1 MRAIDADTDS
11 NMNAAS
17 AIDASFN
24 GRNGIKIT
32 VCHAKQR
39 SMAADGT
46 RSPFVGHRRG
56 ETTDDGK
63 NRRGETVIRKIQFLH
78 NNVVFFLVPLLLM
91 ILKETSALPPII
103 KIGKW
108 PIFFFAFSPL
118 ISFRNSRESITHI
131 RLCEHA
137 EQFPFSHSP
146 RLRCPYML
154 LLIAPLRRIAQPEGR
169 HRRRPINIHTY

>member
-11 NMNAAS
+11 NMNAPS
-17 AIDASFN
+17 AIDASIN
-24 GRNGIKIT
+24 SRNGIKIT
-32 VCHAKQR
+32 LSDAKQR

-56 ETTDDGK
+56 TTTDDGK

-103 KIGKW
+103 KIGEW
-108 PIFFFAFSPL
+108 PIFFSLSHFTSQFQRINNPHS
-118 ISFRNSRESITHI
+118 
-131 RLCEHA
+131 LCEYA
-137 EQFPFSHSP
+137 VQFLFHI
-146 RLRCPYML
+146 LHVYV
-154 LLIAPLRRIAQPEGR
+154 A
-169 HRRRPINIHTY
+169 HTCCCS